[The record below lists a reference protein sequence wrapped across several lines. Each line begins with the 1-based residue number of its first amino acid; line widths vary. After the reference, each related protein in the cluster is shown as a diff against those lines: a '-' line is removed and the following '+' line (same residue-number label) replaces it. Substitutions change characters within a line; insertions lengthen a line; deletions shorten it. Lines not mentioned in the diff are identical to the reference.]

1 MQNSRSSIIKSF
13 RVYDPG
19 HTWLI
24 YATSTT
30 IATALGILVAHF
42 VIVATHGPDILLVTG
57 GIIGMVAFG
66 ATGDVTAKA
75 RWLTSVTVIVPG
87 LAAAALGVVLT
98 HHSPAEIVVSI
109 PMAGFCIWVRRFGWR
124 GLAVGGVT
132 FFAYLMAILAMR
144 EPGANLQ
151 QILLVVGGALIC
163 GVLLRTVMLIAFP
176 ARRLKLHLRQFRA
189 SCAEALERSQRPGTD
204 AEILVPVNHLPDLT
218 LAMAGWLQQ
227 FDVASLGVDPNTL
240 RRSMFDA
247 QSATELACE
256 QLQSLAKSGVDPHS
270 DPALAGVL
278 DALMTVVR
286 GKPSSNDAA
295 AAEPTARSAITTV
308 DPSTPLGLATLFVS
322 RALLA
327 QLDLDD
333 AARGDADRDD
343 LSPPE
348 PDVSDADVSDADVSD
363 AEVSNTDA
371 STTEGAF
378 TDDHVTNSTAAV
390 MRWWDHLRPTSR
402 MAIQVMAATAIAA
415 GVGQAIAAGR
425 WYWAVM
431 TTFIVFM
438 TAATRADVLTKSSWR
453 VVGTLVGVAFGAVVA
468 ILLVGH
474 PLPLSIL
481 FLVCVFFGYYYQGA
495 NNGMPTIFFTI
506 QFAVIYAL
514 LGFHNWTLAFVRLDE
529 TIAGAIVGVVCAY
542 IVTSQRSDG
551 AVAASVDKYF
561 AALDHLIVS
570 CGEAQTSAHQSKPVV
585 DAAIA
590 LDNAHHAVRSTLSNM
605 AAAML
610 VGLGAR
616 RRARSLQLGR
626 LTRSAH
632 VLAQTSSALSADPS
646 LVYTGHDAE
655 VVRAAVTRLRTD
667 AEDLHQ
673 IFLEQ
678 PVTHAERGESLAR
691 LLSGVDARPDTAR
704 GAGVAASVRLDHLLR
719 TLPATVAAPVASTAP
734 SRQ

>member
-1 MQNSRSSIIKSF
+1 MHNSQSSIIRSL
-13 RVYDPG
+13 RVCDPG

-75 RWLTSVTVIVPG
+75 RWLTSVTVVVPG

-144 EPGANLQ
+144 EPGANLR

-163 GVLLRTVMLIAFP
+163 GVLLRTVMLIEFP
-176 ARRLKLHLRQFRA
+176 ARRLRLHLRQFRA

-256 QLQSLAKSGVDPHS
+256 QLQSLTKSGVDPHS
-270 DPALAGVL
+270 DPTLSGVL

-286 GKPSSNDAA
+286 GKPSINDAA
-295 AAEPTARSAITTV
+295 AAELTARSAITTF
-308 DPSTPLGLATLFVS
+308 DPSNPLGLATLFVS

-333 AARGDADRDD
+333 AARGDYN
-343 LSPPE
+343 LENPGPPE
-348 PDVSDADVSDADVSD
+348 PDVSDAGVSDSDVSDADVST
-363 AEVSNTDA
+363 TD
-371 STTEGAF
+371 GAA
-378 TDDHVTNSTAAV
+378 TDDHVTNNAAAV
-390 MRWWDHLRPTSR
+390 VRWWDHLRPTSR
-402 MAIQVMAATAIAA
+402 MAIQVMVATAIAA

-453 VVGTLVGVAFGAVVA
+453 VVGTLVGVAFGAVAA

-561 AALDHLIVS
+561 ATLDHLIVS

-590 LDNAHHAVRSTLSNM
+590 LDNAHQAVRSTLSNM

-646 LVYTGHDAE
+646 LVYTGHGAE
-655 VVRAAVTRLRTD
+655 VVRAAVTRLRAD

-678 PVTHAERGESLAR
+678 PVAHAERRESLAQ

-719 TLPATVAAPVASTAP
+719 TLPDTVAAPVASTAP
-734 SRQ
+734 SRK